1 MCFFALSLLQK
12 VWYACLRAHRKV
24 IPRRIFAA
32 EKDGIIFRYVLG
44 HICCTRASG
53 KQERHVHE
61 IQAAVKTDSR
71 KGFQFVMYYPMLY
84 HCRRIEDT
92 VVYMEVYGSN
102 RVIYR
107 VTAGWVVRPDG
118 TAKSVYGICLEDL
131 RSGEQQALEDFSDTL
146 DQTILFANHLV
157 EQEIR
162 PEELYDAALK
172 QLSHQ
177 VLSSRRIFSR

>member
-1 MCFFALSLLQK
+1 MFFRSFPFTKSVVCLSKGASESDTSQDFCRRRRGYHFQIRPWTYLL
-12 VWYACLRAHRKV
+12 ARGL
-24 IPRRIFAA
+24 
-32 EKDGIIFRYVLG
+32 LG
-44 HICCTRASG
+44 
-53 KQERHVHE
+53 KPEQHVHE

-84 HCRRIEDT
+84 RCRRIEDT

>member
-1 MCFFALSLLQK
+1 
-12 VWYACLRAHRKV
+12 
-24 IPRRIFAA
+24 
-32 EKDGIIFRYVLG
+32 
-44 HICCTRASG
+44 
-53 KQERHVHE
+53 
-61 IQAAVKTDSR
+61 
-71 KGFQFVMYYPMLY
+71 
-84 HCRRIEDT
+84 
-92 VVYMEVYGSN
+92 MEVYGSN

-107 VTAGWVVRPDG
+107 VTAGWVVRSDG